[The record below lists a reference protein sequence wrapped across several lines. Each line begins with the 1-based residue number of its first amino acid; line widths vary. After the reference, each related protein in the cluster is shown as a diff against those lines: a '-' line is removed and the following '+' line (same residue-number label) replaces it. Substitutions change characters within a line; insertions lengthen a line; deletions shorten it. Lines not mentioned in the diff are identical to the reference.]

1 MGPGR
6 RTGSTGSGVDA
17 MNMAFKPK
25 PLSVRILERP
35 EANELARIDAF
46 VSASAEGTAFHRP
59 AWVLAVSR
67 ACGHQW
73 RYLLAEDGTGE
84 LQGILPLNLIHSAL
98 FGRALVS
105 SGFAVGGGILSDN
118 DQAIQLLAD
127 KAWEFAE
134 RHSFPSV
141 ELRGGPVP
149 DGQWH
154 HKQGIYAGFVNPL
167 ADDDENQLLAI
178 PRKQRA
184 EIRKGLAN
192 DLTVRVGVGE
202 QDRADHYAV
211 YAESVRNLGTP
222 VFPKALFDEVLD
234 EFGED
239 ADILT
244 VLHDGKPVA
253 SVLSLYHQQ
262 TVMPYWGGGTWDAR
276 RFRANDIMYYSLMN
290 HARKRGC
297 NKFDFGRS
305 KYGTGAFSFK
315 KNWGFEPQPLSYAT
329 RTADGEEARDVN
341 PLSPKYKA
349 KIALWQRLP
358 LPVANLIGPM
368 IAKGLG

>member
-1 MGPGR
+1 
-6 RTGSTGSGVDA
+6 
-17 MNMAFKPK
+17 MNMAFKPT
-25 PLSVRILERP
+25 PLSVRVLERP
-35 EANELARIDAF
+35 EANELARIEAF
-46 VSASAEGTAFHRP
+46 VAASSEGTAFHRP

-127 KAWEFAE
+127 EAWSFAE

-149 DGQWH
+149 DAMWQN
-154 HKQGIYAGFVNPL
+154 KEGIYAGFVSVL
-167 ADDDENQLLAI
+167 ADDDESQLLAI

-192 DLTVRVGVGE
+192 ELTVRIGVE
-202 QDRADHYAV
+202 DRDRTDHYAV

-222 VFPKALFDEVLD
+222 VFPKALFDDVLD
-234 EFGED
+234 EFGDD

-262 TVMPYWGGGTWDAR
+262 VVMPYWGGGTWDAR
-276 RFRANDIMYYSLMN
+276 RVRANDIMYYSLMN
-290 HARKRGC
+290 HARERGC
-297 NKFDFGRS
+297 HKFEFGRS

-341 PLSPKYKA
+341 PMSPKYKA

-358 LPVANLIGPM
+358 LPLANLVGPM

>member
-1 MGPGR
+1 
-6 RTGSTGSGVDA
+6 
-17 MNMAFKPK
+17 MNMAFKLK
-25 PLSVRILERP
+25 SLTVRVLDRP
-35 EANELARIDAF
+35 DAKELARIEAF
-46 VSASAEGTAFHRP
+46 VSACPEGTAFHRP
-59 AWVLAVSR
+59 AWVLSVSK
-67 ACGHQW
+67 ACGHEW
-73 RYLLAEDGTGE
+73 RYLLAEDDSGA

-105 SGFAVGGGILSDN
+105 SGFAVGGGILANS
-118 DQAIQLLAD
+118 DQAIQSLAD
-127 KAWEFAE
+127 EAWNFAE
-134 RHSFPSV
+134 RYSFPTV

-149 DGQWH
+149 DHQWQN
-154 HKQGIYAGFVNPL
+154 KQGVYAGFVNPL
-167 ADDDENQLLAI
+167 AEDEESQLLAI
-178 PRKQRA
+178 PCKQRA

-192 DLTVRVGVGE
+192 GLTVRVGTGE

-222 VFPKALFDEVLD
+222 VFPKALFEEILD
-234 EFGED
+234 GFGED

-276 RFRANDIMYYSLMN
+276 RFRANDIMYFSLMN
-290 HARKRGC
+290 HARERGC
-297 NKFDFGRS
+297 HKFDFGRS

-315 KNWGFEPQPLSYAT
+315 KNWGFEPEPLSYAI

-341 PLSPKYKA
+341 PLSPKYRA

-358 LPVANLIGPM
+358 LPVANLVGPM

>member
-1 MGPGR
+1 
-6 RTGSTGSGVDA
+6 
-17 MNMAFKPK
+17 MNMAFKPNS
-25 PLSVRILERP
+25 LIVRVLDRP
-35 EANELARIDAF
+35 DPNELARIEAF
-46 VSASAEGTAFHRP
+46 VAASPEGTAFHRP
-59 AWVLAVSR
+59 AWVLSVSKG
-67 ACGHQW
+67 CGHEW
-73 RYLLAEDGTGE
+73 RYLLAEDDAGA

-105 SGFAVGGGILSDN
+105 SGFAVGGGILANN
-118 DQAIQLLAD
+118 DQAIRLLAD
-127 KAWEFAE
+127 EVWNFAD
-134 RHSFPSV
+134 RHSFPTV
-141 ELRGGPVP
+141 ELRGGPSP
-149 DGQWH
+149 DDQWQN
-154 HKQGIYAGFVNPL
+154 KQGVYAGFVNPL
-167 ADDDENQLLAI
+167 AEDEESQLLAI

-192 DLTVRVGVGE
+192 ELTVRVGTGE

-222 VFPKALFDEVLD
+222 VFPKALFEEVLD
-234 EFGED
+234 AFSED

-290 HARKRGC
+290 HARERGC
-297 NKFDFGRS
+297 HKFDFGRS

-315 KNWGFEPQPLSYAT
+315 KNWGFEPEPLSYAI

-341 PLSPKYKA
+341 PMSPKYKA

-358 LPVANLIGPM
+358 LPLANLVGPM

>member
-1 MGPGR
+1 
-6 RTGSTGSGVDA
+6 

-25 PLSVRILERP
+25 SLTVRVLDRP
-35 EANELARIDAF
+35 DTNELARIEAF
-46 VSASAEGTAFHRP
+46 VSASPEGTAFHRP
-59 AWVLAVSR
+59 AWVLSVGK
-67 ACGHQW
+67 ACGHEW
-73 RYLLAEDGTGE
+73 RYLLAEDDSGA

-105 SGFAVGGGILSDN
+105 SGFAVGGGILANN

-127 KAWEFAE
+127 EVWNFAE
-134 RHSFPSV
+134 RHSFPTV

-149 DGQWH
+149 DDQWLN
-154 HKQGIYAGFVNPL
+154 KQGVYAGFVKPL
-167 ADDDENQLLAI
+167 AEDEESQLLAI

-184 EIRKGLAN
+184 EIRKGIKN
-192 DLTVRVGVGE
+192 DLTVRIGTG
-202 QDRADHYAV
+202 QRDRTDHYAV

-222 VFPKALFDEVLD
+222 VFPQALFDGVLD
-234 EFGED
+234 GFGED

-244 VLHDGKPVA
+244 VLHDNKPVA

-276 RFRANDIMYYSLMN
+276 RFRANDIMYYGLMN
-290 HARKRGC
+290 HARERGC
-297 NKFDFGRS
+297 DKFDFGRS

-315 KNWGFEPQPLSYAT
+315 KNWGFEPEPLSYAI

-358 LPVANLIGPM
+358 LPVANLVGPM